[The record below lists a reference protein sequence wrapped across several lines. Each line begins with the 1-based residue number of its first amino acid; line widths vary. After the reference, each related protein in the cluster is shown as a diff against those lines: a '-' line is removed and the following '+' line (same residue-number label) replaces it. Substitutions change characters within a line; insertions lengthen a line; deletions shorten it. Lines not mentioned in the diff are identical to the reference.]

1 MYAIKTLSD
10 QALRAMYNV
19 LVLLKLSL
27 ILKQKCYCLIEWL
40 HLCYCTL
47 LNCGG
52 IYDYKEID
60 EIQLTFDTILLGVK
74 KQTSTIA
81 VYGELGC
88 YPLWILC
95 LERSMKY

>member
-60 EIQLTFDTILLGVK
+60 KIQLNVHVYVSLFVNLSYLSK
-74 KQTSTIA
+74 K
-81 VYGELGC
+81 
-88 YPLWILC
+88 
-95 LERSMKY
+95 